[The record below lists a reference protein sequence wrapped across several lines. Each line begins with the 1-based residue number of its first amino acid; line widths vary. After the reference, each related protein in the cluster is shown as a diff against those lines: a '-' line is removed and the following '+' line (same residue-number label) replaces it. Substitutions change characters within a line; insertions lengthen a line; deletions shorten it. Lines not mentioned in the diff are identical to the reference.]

1 MALENHV
8 YPQDVR
14 VRSEAEELV
23 ADGHEVLVLA
33 PRGIAQ
39 PRAET
44 VNGVRVNRYRLPV
57 GAGFIIEYLVA
68 FVQLTLRL
76 LAELRRGADVVHLH
90 NPPDLLFVVGGVA
103 RAMGRVVI
111 FDHHDLAPE
120 LFEQKFGSGWP
131 ALILRWCE
139 QLTMR
144 VAHVVIAANESH
156 RQVAISRGHVDP
168 GQVVVVRNAP
178 REATISPGPS
188 TRKGVLRSPRLCYVG
203 SLGSQDG
210 VTILP
215 EILARLCRGG
225 AEPFLE
231 LVGDGPELSSIR
243 RLAQEHNVLDRI
255 EFVGHVPHDQVPRIL
270 ERADICLDVAP
281 CSPLNHQSTMI
292 KIGEY
297 LAAGR
302 PIVSFALEE
311 TRHTA
316 GDCALY
322 AACADLDDFCGSI
335 TQLCEDEEMRAALS
349 TRALER
355 AREMTWEHSAERLRE
370 AYALASNPL
379 ARNRSVAPQATSRSG
394 APRTTRTTNRS
405 APPRAAFVSWTPHPR
420 ADAIADALGA
430 SMYCPSPGSRSWPA
444 PVRYAIQTVATARYI
459 ARTRPA
465 DILFTNPPVF
475 AGIVV
480 VLLARLA
487 GARAWSDS
495 HSGAFNDPRWSR
507 FTRLND
513 WVMRRCAGVIVTNRP
528 LVEIVRSKGG
538 NPFVLNMVAK
548 EQHQPKAGSRQTILV
563 PLSYA
568 FDEPVQE
575 LLEAA
580 AIIPEVHIT
589 LTGRAPDW
597 VVKSAP
603 ENCEVVG
610 WLSRSDYES
619 LLSQA
624 SGVVCLTNRELTM
637 QMGAFEALEYG
648 IPILASGTAVLRDY
662 LDQGGVV
669 FADDHTPAELAAG
682 MRELWRERERL
693 RTEALGARRTMFERA
708 ARELAELRAAFD
720 GSATAPESLVER

>member
-1 MALENHV
+1 M
-8 YPQDVR
+8 
-14 VRSEAEELV
+14 
-23 ADGHEVLVLA
+23 
-33 PRGIAQ
+33 I
-39 PRAET
+39 
-44 VNGVRVNRYRLPV
+44 
-57 GAGFIIEYLVA
+57 
-68 FVQLTLRL
+68 
-76 LAELRRGADVVHLH
+76 HLH
-90 NPPDLLFVVGGVA
+90 NPPDLLFGVGGLV
-103 RAMGRVVI
+103 RAIGKAVI

-120 LFEQKFGSGWP
+120 LFEQKFGAGRP
-131 ALILRWCE
+131 AVALRWCE
-139 QLTMR
+139 RMTMR
-144 VAHVVIAANESH
+144 VASVVIAANESH
-156 RQVAISRGHVDP
+156 RRVALQRGHVDP
-168 GQVVVVRNAP
+168 KRVVVVRNAP
-178 REATISPGPS
+178 RADTIATDPL
-188 TRKGVLRSPRLCYVG
+188 TREGVLRRPRLCYVG

-210 VTILP
+210 VRILP
-215 EILARLCRGG
+215 EILARLCRLGL
-225 AEPFLE
+225 EPVLD
-231 LVGDGPELSSIR
+231 LVGDGPELSRIR
-243 RLAQEHNVLDRI
+243 RLAREHDVLDRI
-255 EFVGHVPHDQVPRIL
+255 QFIGQVPHDRVPRIIGQ
-270 ERADICLDVAP
+270 ADVCLDVAP
-281 CSPLNHQSTMI
+281 CTALNHQSTMV

-322 AACADLDDFCGSI
+322 AAGGDLEDFCASI
-335 TQLCEDEEMRAALS
+335 RRLCEDEELRATLS
-349 TRALER
+349 SQALER
-355 AREMTWEHSAERLRE
+355 AHETTWELSADRLRY
-370 AYALASNPL
+370 AYALATKRPF
-379 ARNRSVAPQATSRSG
+379 T
-394 APRTTRTTNRS
+394 PRIV
-405 APPRAAFVSWTPHPR
+405 FISWTPHPR

-430 SMYCPSPGSRSWPA
+430 TMYCPSPGSRSWPA
-444 PVRYAIQTVATARYI
+444 PVRYGIQAVASARYI

-475 AGIVV
+475 AGIAM
-480 VLLARLA
+480 VLLARIA

-538 NPFVLNMVAK
+538 SPFVLNMVAK
-548 EQHQPKAGSRQTILV
+548 EQHQPKTASRQTILA

-568 FDEPVQE
+568 FDEPVKE

-580 AIIPEVHIT
+580 AMAPEVHLT

-597 VVKSAP
+597 VCKSAP
-603 ENCEVVG
+603 ENCEVLG
-610 WLSRSDYES
+610 WLSRPDYES

-669 FADDHTPAELAAG
+669 FAESHTPAQLAAG

-693 RTEALGARRTMFERA
+693 RAEVLGARRTMFERA
-708 ARELAELRAAFD
+708 ARELAELRTAFD
-720 GSATAPESLVER
+720 DRATATHSLIER